1 MRVTDGDVILRTHF
15 ILVWDLRR
23 FTRSYECAGPIVT
36 KLSTKNEM
44 SMRALVLTATGDG
57 EGECGSDS

>member
-1 MRVTDGDVILRTHF
+1 VRVTDGDVILRTHF

-36 KLSTKNEM
+36 KPSAENQVPCM
-44 SMRALVLTATGDG
+44 PGF
-57 EGECGSDS
+57 